1 MGDIQK
7 QCALM
12 TADARSTA
20 SIMGDILLSK
30 SMTFMEISRA
40 SFHLL
45 PHSFPPKKE
54 SNDQPGEEAW

>member
-1 MGDIQK
+1 
-7 QCALM
+7 M

-30 SMTFMEISRA
+30 SMTFTETSGP